1 MDSTTIK
8 PVAPESRALG
18 MAIAV
23 GLEPR
28 MAYTI
33 PQTSRYSGIPESWLR
48 VAIKNGALAAKTARG
63 NLRGA
68 RIPVTEMDRY
78 MEVHGNE

>member
-1 MDSTTIK
+1 MQRPTRKGVDMDSTT
-8 PVAPESRALG
+8 
-18 MAIAV
+18 
-23 GLEPR
+23 
-28 MAYTI
+28 
-33 PQTSRYSGIPESWLR
+33 
-48 VAIKNGALAAKTARG
+48 IKNGALAAKTARG

>member
-1 MDSTTIK
+1 MDSTT
-8 PVAPESRALG
+8 
-18 MAIAV
+18 
-23 GLEPR
+23 
-28 MAYTI
+28 
-33 PQTSRYSGIPESWLR
+33 
-48 VAIKNGALAAKTARG
+48 IKNGALAAKTARG